1 MWGRQVGEELR
12 IKYGH
17 TKLESDF
24 CSSRN
29 TSYTLS
35 VAETQRIL
43 SHLTHRISSHP
54 FTCHHPTLHQAHP
67 LTLSPVTLKL
77 SPYIRPT
84 LSPFHLSPSHLTSD
98 PPSHPFTCHPPTLYQ
113 THLTLSRHL
122 TNHIHLSPLSF
133 PPLPLH
139 LLPSHLTLSP
149 HPLTSPSHLSTSH
162 LSPSHPSRIL
172 DSNNI
177 SHLPHGVFKG
187 LKHLETV

>member
-35 VAETQRIL
+35 VAETHRIL

-54 FTCHHPTLHQAHP
+54 FTCHPPTLHQAHP

-113 THLTLSRHL
+113 SHLTLSRHL

-139 LLPSHLTLSP
+139 ISQIISTSRLFPVHLSLSTSYPPTSPSHLTLSP
-149 HPLTSPSHLSTSH
+149 LHLLPLP
-162 LSPSHPSRIL
+162 
-172 DSNNI
+172 
-177 SHLPHGVFKG
+177 LPPF
-187 LKHLETV
+187 

>member
-35 VAETQRIL
+35 VAETHRIL

-54 FTCHHPTLHQAHP
+54 FTCHPPTLHQAHP
-67 LTLSPVTLKL
+67 LTLSPATLP
-77 SPYIRPT
+77 PYIRPT
-84 LSPFHLSPSHLTSD
+84 SHSLDISQIISTSRLFPFHLSLSTSHKSYPPLASFLYTSPS
-98 PPSHPFTCHPPTLYQ
+98 PP
-113 THLTLSRHL
+113 LTL
-122 TNHIHLSPLSF
+122 
-133 PPLPLH
+133 PPR
-139 LLPSHLTLSP
+139 
-149 HPLTSPSHLSTSH
+149 PLTSPSHLSTSH

-177 SHLPHGVFKG
+177 SQLPHGVFKG